1 MKALGQPL
9 RVDLIESK
17 TIDILMKKFSEL
29 LADKLILFWIGF
41 LIPIEEGFQ
50 SLAAKCNRG
59 KEKFGQLMF

>member
-17 TIDILMKKFSEL
+17 TIDLLMKKFSEL
-29 LADKLILFWIGF
+29 LADKVVLFRIRF
-41 LIPIEEGFQ
+41 LTPIEEGFQ